1 MADKETPKWRDR
13 FEVLAPEEH
22 DVLEAN
28 AAQHEFRG
36 RMSKEDSEERAH
48 QDYLKDHAIGSA
60 AFHLAGMR
68 AATAANHQTAA
79 KKHGASYSLAMK
91 HLGYN
96 PIETPPKEI
105 LDRLQDESKN
115 PYSFK
120 AHQADNFFVPKLPEA
135 PKPTEKQK
143 TLELIDKLKG
153 MRAKTPNP
161 A

>member
-13 FEVLAPEEH
+13 FEVLAPEDH

-60 AFHLAGMR
+60 AFHYLGMR
-68 AATAANHQTAA
+68 AATAANHQKAS
-79 KKHGASYSLAMK
+79 KQHGEAYSLAMK
-91 HLGYN
+91 HLGLN
-96 PIETPPKEI
+96 PLETPPKEVLERTKDI
-105 LDRLQDESKN
+105 EKS
-115 PYSFK
+115 PYKFSP
-120 AHQADNFFVPKLPEA
+120 HQADDFFAPKLPEA

-143 TLELIDKLKG
+143 TLELVEKLKSL
-153 MRAKTPNP
+153 RAPNYK
-161 A
+161 